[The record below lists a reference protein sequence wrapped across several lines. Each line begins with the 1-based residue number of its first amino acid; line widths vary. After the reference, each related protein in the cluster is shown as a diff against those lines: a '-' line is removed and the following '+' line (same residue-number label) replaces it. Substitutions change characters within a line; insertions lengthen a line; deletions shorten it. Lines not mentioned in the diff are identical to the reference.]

1 MNKSLVAGI
10 VVGGVAVAG
19 AATGLGVGLANNTA
33 EYQVSIV
40 SELEYK

>member
-19 AATGLGVGLANNTA
+19 AATGLGVQRLLRPTR
-33 EYQVSIV
+33 S
-40 SELEYK
+40 ST